1 MTDCKII
8 AVTNQKGGVGKT
20 TTCAALAGIF
30 RESGKRVLAVDL
42 DPQSNLSFSL
52 AAEEGGKTVYDALK
66 GKAPVSSVIKHTR
79 ICDVISSNILLS
91 GSDIELTGRNREFIL
106 KKLLDPLR
114 NIYDVIII
122 DTPPALSILTINAY
136 TAADDLIIPMAPDI
150 LSLQGIA
157 QLKDTIIGVKKYY
170 NKSLK
175 LRGILMTKYNSMY
188 LLARE
193 SAEMAQIVA
202 EQLGTEVLE
211 IKIPMNVTVAEAPAH
226 QQTITEY
233 DPKCKAAK
241 EYVRLA
247 KYLYP
252 EMMEQ

>member
-1 MTDCKII
+1 MNDCKII

-20 TTCAALAGIF
+20 TTCAALTGIF
-30 RESGKRVLAVDL
+30 RDCGKRVLAVDL
-42 DPQSNLSFSL
+42 DPQGNLSFSL
-52 AAEEGGKTVYDALK
+52 GAEDGGKTVYDALK
-66 GKAPVSSVIKHTR
+66 GNCSVAAAVKHTR

-91 GSDIELTGRNREFIL
+91 GSDIELTGRDREFLL
-106 KKLLDPLR
+106 KKLLTPLR
-114 NIYDVIII
+114 NIYDAVII

-136 TAADDLIIPMAPDI
+136 TAADDLLIPMTPDI

-157 QLKDTIIGVKKYY
+157 QLKDTILGVKKYY
-170 NKSLK
+170 NKNLN
-175 LRGILMTKYNSMY
+175 LRGILMTKYNPMY

-193 SAEMAQIVA
+193 ASEMAEIVA
-202 EQLGTEVLE
+202 EQLGTEVLD

-226 QQTITEY
+226 QQTLTEY

-252 EMMEQ
+252 EITEQ